1 MKICYKAETVR
12 KQNNW
17 FSVICDRIEFRI
29 WFLTDDI
36 LRIRAG
42 FDGTFDE
49 ASYSLVMTAWDSR
62 TDDLMRCERRRIE
75 TAEAVLSDGPEEAVI
90 QGKHLKAVI
99 HKAPFYI
106 SVYDSDGTLIHRDIP
121 ELGWRED
128 PNHRRLHTSS
138 IEADDH
144 FYGFGEKTG
153 KLDKAECYMTMAP
166 GDAMG
171 YNAAETDSL
180 YKHIPF

>member
-42 FDGTFDE
+42 FDETFDE

-62 TDDLMRCERRRIE
+62 TDDFMRPERKRIE
-75 TAEAVLSDGPEEAVI
+75 TAEAVLSDGTEEAVI

-106 SVYDSDGTLIHRDIP
+106 SVYDSDG
-121 ELGWRED
+121 G
-128 PNHRRLHTSS
+128 NQRL
-138 IEADDH
+138 
-144 FYGFGEKTG
+144 YGKWCRST
-153 KLDKAECYMTMAP
+153 
-166 GDAMG
+166 
-171 YNAAETDSL
+171 ETDQ
-180 YKHIPF
+180 

>member
-42 FDGTFDE
+42 FDETFDE

-62 TDDLMRCERRRIE
+62 TDDFMRPERKRIE
-75 TAEAVLSDGPEEAVI
+75 TAEAVLSDGTEEAVI

-153 KLDKAECYMTMAP
+153 SLDKAESYMNMAP
-166 GDAMG
+166 GSPPRA
-171 YNAAETDSL
+171 
-180 YKHIPF
+180 